1 MFVYNTVNEQIFAI
15 CNNLFNTG
23 VVEMKI
29 KIVNRKRFIKR
40 TGILLGSIIFSV
52 IIFVGTTVSSY
63 KEVRIK
69 TKYINEG
76 DTLWKIA
83 QAEQI
88 KNEYYKDKDIRYIIE
103 DIKNINNLNSTHLY
117 INQELLIHCN

>member
-1 MFVYNTVNEQIFAI
+1 
-15 CNNLFNTG
+15 
-23 VVEMKI
+23 MKI